1 MTFTAEQRCPFGSRH
16 NTMWLSA
23 PPVNSSV
30 VSLGHWAQ
38 HSALL
43 LPCALARTAVVCGI
57 KGAEDDAVVAEDVL
71 ERTTAD
77 GGGGGGEVVVVAVEG
92 VVEAAPAPPPAP
104 PDLAL

>member
-16 NTMWLSA
+16 NAMWLSA
-23 PPVNSSV
+23 PPVSSRV

-38 HSALL
+38 HNALV

-77 GGGGGGEVVVVAVEG
+77 GGGEVAVEG

-104 PDLAL
+104 PDVAL